1 MAIYPLI
8 KALHLIS
15 MVAWF
20 AGLFYVFR
28 LFVYHRA
35 NSENPAV
42 TALFSSMERKLLR
55 IIIWPA
61 SLATLGFGAYLIALN
76 PTLISRGWLHAK
88 LGLVA
93 ALYGY
98 QILSHAVYR
107 QFLRGI
113 YILSERQCRIANEFP
128 TVILFAAVMLAVLKP
143 AL

>member
-1 MAIYPLI
+1 MASYSLI

-35 NSENPAV
+35 NSENAAV
-42 TALFSSMERKLLR
+42 AGLFSTMERKLLYM
-55 IIIWPA
+55 IIWPA
-61 SLATLGFGAYLIALN
+61 SLATLGFGAGLIAMN
-76 PTLISRGWLHAK
+76 PALLSRGWLHAK
-88 LGLVA
+88 LAFVA

-98 QILSHAVYR
+98 QAFSHITWR
-107 QFLRGI
+107 RFRRGDFF
-113 YILSERQCRIANEFP
+113 LSERQCRIVNELP
-128 TVILFAAVMLAVLKP
+128 TLILFAAVLLAVLKP